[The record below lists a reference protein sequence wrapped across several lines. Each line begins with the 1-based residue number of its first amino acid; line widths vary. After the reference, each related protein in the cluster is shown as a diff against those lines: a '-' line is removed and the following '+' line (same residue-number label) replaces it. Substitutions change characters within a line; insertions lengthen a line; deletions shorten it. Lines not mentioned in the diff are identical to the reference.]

1 MTEKK
6 KKQKVTK
13 SPFSVGGKKY
23 RAVREQLD
31 DNKSYDLSEAAEF
44 VHNNKT
50 GKFDETVEF
59 VIKLGVNP
67 VHSDQIVRG
76 VVSMPNGTGKQ
87 VRVAAFVKDD
97 KVEEALKAGADIAGS
112 DSLLEDIK
120 AGVINFDVC
129 IATPDMMP
137 KISAVAKILGPKGI
151 MPNPKLG
158 TVTTNVPQAIKQ
170 VKAGQVEFRV
180 EKAGIVH
187 TGVGK
192 VSFAPKALVENIK
205 TLYDAVVKAKPSGAK
220 GTYVKGAYL
229 CSTMGPSLKINL
241 VSLS

>member
-6 KKQKVTK
+6 KKQKVSK
-13 SPFSVGGKKY
+13 NPFLVGGKKY
-23 RAVREQLD
+23 REVREKLVVD
-31 DNKSYDLSEAAEF
+31 KAYDLAEAVDF
-44 VHNNKT
+44 VHNNKVA
-50 GKFDETVEF
+50 KFDETVEF
-59 VIKLGVNP
+59 VLKLGVNP

-76 VVSMPNGTGKQ
+76 VVSMPNGIGKK
-87 VRVAAFVKDD
+87 VRVAAFVKDE

-112 DSLLEDIK
+112 DSLLEEIK

-137 KISAVAKILGPKGI
+137 KISAVAKILGPKGM

-158 TVTTNVPQAIKQ
+158 TVTTNIEQAIQ
-170 VKAGQVEFRV
+170 LVKAGQVEFRV
-180 EKAGIVH
+180 EKGGVVH
-187 TGVGK
+187 TGIGK
-192 VSFAPKALVENIK
+192 SSFTPAALVENIK

-220 GTYVKGAYL
+220 GTYVKGAYI

>member
-6 KKQKVTK
+6 KKQKPSK
-13 SPFSVGGKKY
+13 SPFLVGGKKY
-23 RAVREQLD
+23 REVREKLVVE
-31 DNKSYDLSEAAEF
+31 KAYDITEAVDF
-44 VHNNKT
+44 VHSNKVA
-50 GKFDETVEF
+50 KFDETVEF
-59 VIKLGVNP
+59 VLKLGVNP

-76 VVSMPNGTGKQ
+76 VVSMPNGIGKK
-87 VRVAAFVKDD
+87 VRVAAFVKDE
-97 KVEEALKAGADIAGS
+97 KIEEALKAGADIAGS
-112 DSLLEDIK
+112 DSVLEDIK

-137 KISAVAKILGPKGI
+137 KISAVAKILGPKGL

-158 TVTTNVPQAIKQ
+158 TVTTNIAQAIQ
-170 VKAGQVEFRV
+170 LVKAGQVEFRV
-180 EKAGIVH
+180 EKGGIVH

-192 VSFAPKALVENIK
+192 SSFTTAALVENIK

-220 GTYVKGAYL
+220 GTYVKGAYI

-241 VSLS
+241 ISLS

>member
-6 KKQKVTK
+6 KKQKPSK
-13 SPFSVGGKKY
+13 SPFLAGGKKY
-23 RAVREQLD
+23 REVREKLVAD
-31 DNKSYDLSEAAEF
+31 KAYDITEAVDF
-44 VHNNKT
+44 VHNNKAA
-50 GKFDETVEF
+50 KFDETVEF
-59 VIKLGVNP
+59 VLKLGVNP

-76 VVSMPNGTGKQ
+76 VVSMPNGIGKK
-87 VRVAAFVKDD
+87 VRVAAFVKDE
-97 KVEEALKAGADIAGS
+97 KIEEAMKAGADIAGA

-137 KISAVAKILGPKGI
+137 KISAVAKILGPKGL

-158 TVTTNVPQAIKQ
+158 TVTTNIEQAIQ
-170 VKAGQVEFRV
+170 LVKAGQVEFRV
-180 EKAGIVH
+180 EKGGIVH

-192 VSFAPKALVENIK
+192 SSFTTNALIENIK
-205 TLYDAVVKAKPSGAK
+205 ALYDAVVKAKPTVAK
-220 GTYVKGAYL
+220 GTYVKGAYV

-241 VSLS
+241 VSLN

>member
-6 KKQKVTK
+6 KKQKPSK
-13 SPFSVGGKKY
+13 SPFLAGGKKY
-23 RAVREQLD
+23 REVREKLVAD
-31 DNKSYDLSEAAEF
+31 KAYDITEAVDF
-44 VHNNKT
+44 VHNNKAA
-50 GKFDETVEF
+50 KFDETVEF
-59 VIKLGVNP
+59 VLKLGVNP

-76 VVSMPNGTGKQ
+76 VVSMPNGIGKK
-87 VRVAAFVKDD
+87 VRVAAFVKDE
-97 KVEEALKAGADIAGS
+97 KIEEAMKAGADIAGA

-137 KISAVAKILGPKGI
+137 KISAVAKILGPKGL

-158 TVTTNVPQAIKQ
+158 TVTTNIEQAIQ
-170 VKAGQVEFRV
+170 LVKAGQVEFRV
-180 EKAGIVH
+180 EKGGIVH

-192 VSFAPKALVENIK
+192 SSFTTNALIENIK
-205 TLYDAVVKAKPSGAK
+205 ALYDAVVKAKPTGAK
-220 GTYVKGAYL
+220 GTYVKGAYV

-241 VSLS
+241 VSLN